1 MQQRTQIEER
11 NMEEKEAERL
21 AKPALEIQGLTKSF
35 FGFGNGK
42 FAVEDVSFTLERG
55 YMLGLIGRNG
65 AGKSTLLRLILQNLP
80 RKKGT
85 LRIAGYDVATNATE
99 AKKLV
104 GYVGEDFYFLTK
116 ETLRENGRVLGM
128 FYPEFSMDR
137 YLELLARFELGAEKQ
152 AGQLSKGENTKAQLA
167 FALAHKP
174 ELLLLDEPTG
184 GLDPVVRREFL
195 YVLQSELV
203 DERMSI
209 IFSTHITEDL
219 DKVADYVAMMEKG
232 RLLFFETKDELLER
246 LTGENG
252 ERLTLKQ
259 LMVKLCREGEKNE
272 PVHKSRV

>member
-1 MQQRTQIEER
+1 MPKQVQNEEHSLADER
-11 NMEEKEAERL
+11 EAKRL
-21 AKPALEIQGLTKSF
+21 SCPALQVQGLEKSF
-35 FGFGNGK
+35 FHIGEGK
-42 FAVEDVSFTLERG
+42 FTLKDISFTLERG

-65 AGKSTLLRLILQNLP
+65 AGKSTLLRILMQNLP
-80 RKKGT
+80 RKKGE
-85 LRIAGYDVATNATE
+85 LLIGGYDVATHAAE
-99 AKKLV
+99 AKRLI
-104 GYVGEDFYFLTK
+104 GYVGEDFHFLSK
-116 ETLRENGRVLGM
+116 ETLRENGRILGM
-128 FYPEFSMDR
+128 FYPEFDTER
-137 YLELLARFELGAEKQ
+137 YSELLTRFEVGAEKL
-152 AGQLSKGENTKAQLA
+152 AGQLSKGETTKAQLA

-232 RLLFFETKDELLER
+232 RLLFYETKDELLER
-246 LTGENG
+246 LAGENG

-259 LMVKLCREGEKNE
+259 LMVKLCREGEK
-272 PVHKSRV
+272 K

>member
-1 MQQRTQIEER
+1 MLQEQMQIDE
-11 NMEEKEAERL
+11 NKGLEKEAERL
-21 AKPALEIQGLTKSF
+21 AKPALVVEGLEKSF
-35 FGFGNGK
+35 FRFGDGK
-42 FAVEDVSFTLERG
+42 FTVKDVSFTLERG

-65 AGKSTLLRLILQNLP
+65 AGKSTLLRMIMQNIP
-80 RKKGT
+80 RKHGVIE
-85 LRIAGYDVATNATE
+85 IAGYSVATHAAE
-99 AKKLV
+99 AKQAI

-137 YLELLARFELGAEKQ
+137 YLELLARFEVGAEKL
-152 AGQLSKGENTKAQLA
+152 AGQLSKGETTKAQLA

-195 YVLQSELV
+195 YLLQSELM
-203 DERMSI
+203 EEKMGI

-232 RLLFFETKDELLER
+232 RLLFYETKEELLER

-259 LMVKLCREGEKNE
+259 LMVKLCREGEK
-272 PVHKSRV
+272 K

>member
-1 MQQRTQIEER
+1 MQMQTQFEEQ
-11 NMEEKEAERL
+11 NFEEKEAERL
-21 AKPALEIQGLTKSF
+21 EKPALTVQGLEKSF
-35 FGFGNGK
+35 FRLGRGK
-42 FAVEDVSFTLERG
+42 FAVKDISFTLERG

-65 AGKSTLLRLILQNLP
+65 AGKSTLLRLILQSLP
-80 RKKGT
+80 RKRGT
-85 LRIAGYDVATNATE
+85 LQIAGYDVATHATE

-104 GYVGEDFYFLTK
+104 GYVGEDFHFLTK
-116 ETLRENGRVLGM
+116 ETLRENGRLLGM
-128 FYPEFSMDR
+128 FYPEFDMDR
-137 YLELLARFELGAEKQ
+137 YLELLSRFELGADKL

-184 GLDPVVRREFL
+184 GLDPIVRREFL
-195 YVLQSELV
+195 YVLQSELM

-232 RLLFFETKDELLER
+232 QLLFYETKDELLER

-259 LMVKLCREGEKNE
+259 LMVKLCREGEK
-272 PVHKSRV
+272 K

>member
-1 MQQRTQIEER
+1 MLKQVQNEEHSLADEREVQRLSR
-11 NMEEKEAERL
+11 
-21 AKPALEIQGLTKSF
+21 PALQVRGLEKSF
-35 FGFGNGK
+35 FHIGEGK
-42 FAVEDVSFTLERG
+42 FTLKDISFTLERG

-65 AGKSTLLRLILQNLP
+65 AGKSTLLRILMQNLP
-80 RKKGT
+80 RKKGE
-85 LRIAGYDVATNATE
+85 LLIGGYDVATHAAE
-99 AKKLV
+99 AKRLI
-104 GYVGEDFYFLTK
+104 GYVGEDFHFLSK
-116 ETLRENGRVLGM
+116 ETLRENGRILGM
-128 FYPEFSMDR
+128 FYPEFDTER
-137 YLELLARFELGAEKQ
+137 YSELLTRFEVGAEKL
-152 AGQLSKGENTKAQLA
+152 AGQLSKGETTKAQLA

-195 YVLQSELV
+195 YVLQSELL

-246 LTGENG
+246 LAGENG

-259 LMVKLCREGEKNE
+259 LMVKLCREGEK
-272 PVHKSRV
+272 K

>member
-1 MQQRTQIEER
+1 MLQQTQI
-11 NMEEKEAERL
+11 NDNTIWDEKETERL
-21 AKPALEIQGLTKSF
+21 AKPALKVQGLTKSF
-35 FGFGNGK
+35 FQFGKGK
-42 FAVEDVSFTLERG
+42 FSVEDISFTLERG

-65 AGKSTLLRLILQNLP
+65 AGKSTLLRLILQSLP
-80 RKKGT
+80 RKRGT
-85 LRIAGYDVATNATE
+85 MEIAGYDVATHATE

-104 GYVGEDFYFLTK
+104 GYVGEDFYFLPK
-116 ETLRENGRVLGM
+116 ESLRENGRVLGL

-137 YLELLARFELGAEKQ
+137 YLELLARFEVGAEKL
-152 AGQLSKGENTKAQLA
+152 AGQLSKGETTKAQLA

-184 GLDPVVRREFL
+184 GLDPVVRRDFL

-203 DERMSI
+203 DERMCI

-232 RLLFFETKDELLER
+232 RLLFYETKEELLER
-246 LTGENG
+246 LVGENG

-259 LMVKLCREGEKNE
+259 LMVKLCREGEK
-272 PVHKSRV
+272 K

>member
-1 MQQRTQIEER
+1 MQQQTQFEGHSFED
-11 NMEEKEAERL
+11 KEADRL
-21 AKPALEIQGLTKSF
+21 TKPALKVQGLEKSF
-35 FGFGNGK
+35 FRFGSGK
-42 FAVEDVSFTLERG
+42 FAVKDISFTLERG

-65 AGKSTLLRLILQNLP
+65 AGKSTLLRLILQSLP
-80 RKKGT
+80 RKRGT
-85 LRIAGYDVATNATE
+85 MEIAGYDVATHATE
-99 AKKLV
+99 AKKLI
-104 GYVGEDFYFLTK
+104 GYVGEDFYFLPK
-116 ETLRENGRVLGM
+116 DTLRENGRVLGM
-128 FYPEFSMDR
+128 FYPEFDMDR
-137 YLELLARFELGAEKQ
+137 YLELLGRFELGADKI
-152 AGQLSKGENTKAQLA
+152 AWQLSKGENTKAQLA

-195 YVLQSELV
+195 YVLQSELM

-232 RLLFFETKDELLER
+232 RLLFYETKDELLER

-259 LMVKLCREGEKNE
+259 LMVKLCREGGK
-272 PVHKSRV
+272 